1 MDNWRVRMD
10 DRGGPRMIV
19 TRMGVA
25 IQTGT
30 SVR

>member
-19 TRMGVA
+19 RKMGVA
-25 IQTGT
+25 MTTGT
-30 SVR
+30 RFR

>member
-1 MDNWRVRMD
+1 MDDWRVRMD

-25 IQTGT
+25 IKKGMR
-30 SVR
+30 SH